1 MPRQIQ
7 YGQIATDRLFSSL
20 YITLYHKWYSTNNV
34 AQLPLNIRN
43 RLRSQNNWKWLSV
56 AGAVAML
63 CGVWVLVG
71 PLYYNGSPSIPAGW
85 YALQVQDTLGD
96 GDIVR
101 LCLPPAIGRYAVRR
115 GYVHRGTC
123 DGGSRRIGKPVVAAA
138 GDTLVISSRGVQVNG
153 GPLLKAPL
161 QRRDRRGK
169 LMPRAVGRQILQPGE
184 CFLLSTFNQLSFDSR
199 YYGPVP
205 CRSPFQVLRKVL

>member
-1 MPRQIQ
+1 M
-7 YGQIATDRLFSSL
+7 
-20 YITLYHKWYSTNNV
+20 
-34 AQLPLNIRN
+34 NIRK
-43 RLRSQNNWKWLSV
+43 RIRSQINGKWLS
-56 AGAVAML
+56 ATGAVAML

-71 PLYYNGSPSIPAGW
+71 PLYYNGSASIPAGW
-85 YALQVQDTLGD
+85 YEMQVQDTLAR

-123 DGGSRRIGKPVVAAA
+123 DGGSRRIGKPVMAAA
-138 GDTLVISSRGVQVNG
+138 GDTLLISLKGVQING

-161 QRRDRRGK
+161 QLRDRRGK
-169 LMPRAVGRQILQPGE
+169 LMPRRVGRQILQPGE

-205 CRSPFQVLRKVL
+205 CRSPFQVLCKVL